1 MPKAQEDQGG
11 SQPNHSQGN
20 VERVS
25 HTEGPQKGVKK
36 RVFANTEAGEA
47 SDSRFKSVRPR
58 GNKWK
63 LVNHE
68 RNDYWA
74 EKDENPDEKSDF

>member
-1 MPKAQEDQGG
+1 M
-11 SQPNHSQGN
+11 
-20 VERVS
+20 
-25 HTEGPQKGVKK
+25 KK

-68 RNDYWA
+68 WNDYWA